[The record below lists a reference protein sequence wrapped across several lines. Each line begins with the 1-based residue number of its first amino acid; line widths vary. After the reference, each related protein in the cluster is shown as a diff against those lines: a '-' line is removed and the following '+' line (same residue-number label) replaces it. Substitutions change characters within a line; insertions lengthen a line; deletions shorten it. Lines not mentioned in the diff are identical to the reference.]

1 MKEDQS
7 PLRDRRRFLKSTGAA
22 AAALPLMAF
31 GKTATDADSQTAL
44 PASIMALKPVA
55 PHAVAIT
62 DSEREARMRKAQRLM
77 AEHKM
82 DAIFMGGGTSL
93 DYFTGIRWW
102 VSERTTGM
110 LLPRSGDPVFI
121 TPAFERE
128 RTLEQIRFGKKDVRT
143 WQENESPYETIASV
157 LAEWKI
163 RTGTLGIE
171 EQLRSAKQFGI
182 AAAAP
187 QTSLVS
193 ATPVVAGCRAIKSA
207 AELALMQL
215 ANDATLAVYHAVWKA
230 LQPGMTQQQI
240 IALVD
245 AGYARQGLRGEASI
259 NVGKYTASPHG
270 SRVPQHIR
278 EGTVIMLDDG
288 CKVGGYQ
295 SDITRTFVLGK
306 ASDKMKRVFDIVRKA
321 QTAALKAAHPGAPM
335 ESVDAAARKV
345 ITDAGYGPGY
355 KYFSHRLGHGIGM
368 DMHEWY
374 YLVQGNKRALRPGM
388 TFSDEPGIYIDG
400 EFGVRLEDDMHITED
415 GARLFT
421 AQSPSIEAPFATS

>member
-1 MKEDQS
+1 MKEDHS
-7 PLRDRRRFLKSTGAA
+7 PLQDRRRFLKSTGAA

-128 RTLEQIRFGKKDVRT
+128 RTLEQIRFSKKDVRT

-163 RTGTLGIE
+163 RTGTLG
-171 EQLRSAKQFGI
+171 
-182 AAAAP
+182 
-187 QTSLVS
+187 
-193 ATPVVAGCRAIKSA
+193 
-207 AELALMQL
+207 
-215 ANDATLAVYHAVWKA
+215 
-230 LQPGMTQQQI
+230 
-240 IALVD
+240 
-245 AGYARQGLRGEASI
+245 
-259 NVGKYTASPHG
+259 
-270 SRVPQHIR
+270 
-278 EGTVIMLDDG
+278 
-288 CKVGGYQ
+288 
-295 SDITRTFVLGK
+295 
-306 ASDKMKRVFDIVRKA
+306 
-321 QTAALKAAHPGAPM
+321 
-335 ESVDAAARKV
+335 
-345 ITDAGYGPGY
+345 
-355 KYFSHRLGHGIGM
+355 
-368 DMHEWY
+368 
-374 YLVQGNKRALRPGM
+374 
-388 TFSDEPGIYIDG
+388 
-400 EFGVRLEDDMHITED
+400 
-415 GARLFT
+415 
-421 AQSPSIEAPFATS
+421 

>member
-1 MKEDQS
+1 MTTDETM
-7 PLRDRRRFLKSTGAA
+7 RADRRRFLKTSALG
-22 AAALPLMAF
+22 AAALPLLGA
-31 GKTATDADSQTAL
+31 GAAKAAARADTL
-44 PASIMALKPVA
+44 PSSIMALKPVA
-55 PHAVAIT
+55 PLARPIT
-62 DSEREARMRKAQRLM
+62 DAERETRLRKAQRLM
-77 AEHKM
+77 AEHKV

-93 DYFTGIRWW
+93 EYFTGIRWW

-128 RTLEQIRFGKKDVRT
+128 RTLEQITSGKKDVRT
-143 WQENESPYETIASV
+143 WQENESPYRLIAGV
-157 LAEWKI
+157 LAEWHMS
-163 RTGTLGIE
+163 TGTLGIE

-182 AAAAP
+182 AEAVPHVA
-187 QTSLVS
+187 LVS
-193 ATPVVAGCRAIKSA
+193 ATPVTAGCRSIKSP

-240 IALVD
+240 SALVD
-245 AGYARQGLRGEASI
+245 AAYARQGLQGEVSI
-259 NVGKYTASPHG
+259 NVGKFTASPHG
-270 SRVPQHIR
+270 SPLPQHLS

-321 QTAALKAAHPGAPM
+321 QQAALQAAHPGASM

-345 ITDAGYGPGY
+345 IIGAGYGPGY

-368 DMHEWY
+368 DMHEWH
-374 YLVQGNKRALRPGM
+374 YLVQGNTRRIEPGM
-388 TFSDEPGIYIDG
+388 TFSDEPGIYIPG
-400 EFGVRLEDDMHITED
+400 EFGVRLEDDMYTTED
-415 GARLFT
+415 GARWFT
-421 AQSPSIEAPFATS
+421 PQSPSIEQPFG